1 MEKNIL
7 SKHFDEKTI
16 EKLDAIVKYNNDNKS
31 KKVSQLDMVE
41 KLIIDEFWQLVLQGV
56 IKTDEK
62 RPLTE
67 ADKELIR
74 ALHGEDF
81 VD

>member
-1 MEKNIL
+1 MEKDIL
-7 SKHFDEKTI
+7 SKLFIEKTI
-16 EKLDAIVKYNNDNKS
+16 EKLDAMVKFNNYNKS
-31 KKVSQLDMVE
+31 KKVSQLNIVE

-56 IKTDEK
+56 IKMDEK

-74 ALHGEDF
+74 A
-81 VD
+81 